1 MLRMQDILSAMEMA
15 KQGNGGNPVDSLVGG
30 FQSGQKI
37 GEILKNSGLFG
48 SSTPD
53 ATQTAGSIVSNVG
66 NVAGM
71 SAVPG
76 AVPSVIPPIPPV
88 V

>member
-1 MLRMQDILSAMEMA
+1 MQDILSAMEMA

-30 FQSGQKI
+30 MQTGQKI

-48 SSTPD
+48 SPTPD

-71 SAVPG
+71 SAVP
-76 AVPSVIPPIPPV
+76 SVIPPIPPV

>member
-1 MLRMQDILSAMEMA
+1 MQDILSAMEMA
-15 KQGNGGNPVDSLVGG
+15 KQGNGGNPVNSLVSG

-37 GEILKNSGLFG
+37 GEIIKNSGLFG
-48 SSTPD
+48 GSTPD

-76 AVPSVIPPIPPV
+76 AVSPIPPV